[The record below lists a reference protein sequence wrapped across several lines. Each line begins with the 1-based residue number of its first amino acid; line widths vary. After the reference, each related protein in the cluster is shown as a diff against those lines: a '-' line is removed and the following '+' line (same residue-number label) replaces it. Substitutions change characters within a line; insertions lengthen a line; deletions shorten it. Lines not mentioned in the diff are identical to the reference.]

1 MLTSYEHDEA
11 GDKVVRRIGRRRRRR
26 RRTVE
31 VTEEYYCYY
40 LLTAQRSLS
49 AEH

>member
-1 MLTSYEHDEA
+1 MNTTEA

>member
-1 MLTSYEHDEA
+1 MNTTEA
-11 GDKVVRRIGRRRRRR
+11 GDKVVRRIGRRRRRRR